1 VRRKSFPVVL
11 SIVSLVM
18 LMAAAT
24 WTEAARAAAR
34 KSAPA
39 SRPAAAPALT
49 GADALRADLE
59 RILAETGLP
68 KTSVSA
74 RVLVLPEAS
83 GRIPAEALWAVRA
96 DAPMVPASTMKLVTT
111 AACFDRFGPEW
122 RIRTSIGRLPAAA
135 GFARAEPA
143 LGGAK
148 PGGQAKW
155 DLAVIGGGDPNFSG
169 RFFGR
174 DPVGA
179 FRRWADVLKARGVT
193 AVGRI
198 VLDDTLFDDVLQHP
212 HWPPDQRAEWYEA
225 PVSALSLNDN
235 CVDIHVT
242 PGKVGEPAT
251 VRLEPAGGYVAVDG
265 TILTVADRKDHAFSI
280 ERIPEAAAGA
290 AMRLKVS
297 GRFWVQAPEAVEYR
311 TVVNPTMFFGAAL
324 AETLRDEGIA
334 VAGPIAR
341 ERIEDKGGKAR
352 PDFLCDVIHATRLDQ
367 TVAVANKRSQG
378 LYAECLLKIL
388 GAFGPQ
394 ARKSAASESVKD
406 EIRLPPDQG
415 SWPAG
420 AAEAMRWMAERGIP
434 TDGCVMDD
442 GSGLSKENRLTAI
455 AVTELLSVMYQRH
468 GDAFVETLSVAGQ
481 DGSLAKRLQNTPADG
496 RVFGKTGYVFGT
508 SALSGYVRTRS
519 GRTIAFS
526 LIMND
531 VPWGELWKARLA
543 QDKACLRLVDY

>member
-1 VRRKSFPVVL
+1 VKRKYFSVVL
-11 SIVSLVM
+11 SMVSVMVLIVG
-18 LMAAAT
+18 MAG
-24 WTEAARAAAR
+24 TEAAKAPAAK
-34 KSAPA
+34 KSAPDA
-39 SRPAAAPALT
+39 RRTPT
-49 GADALRADLE
+49 GPDALRADLD
-59 RILAETGLP
+59 RILAEMGLP
-68 KTSVSA
+68 KTSVAA

-96 DAPMVPASTMKLVTT
+96 DAPMVPASTLKLVTT

-122 RIRTSIGRLPAAA
+122 RIRTYIGRLPAA
-135 GFARAEPA
+135 
-143 LGGAK
+143 

-193 AVGRI
+193 SVGRI

-212 HWPPDQRAEWYEA
+212 HWPADQRAEWYEA

-235 CVDIHVT
+235 CVDIHVA
-242 PGKVGEPAT
+242 PGKVGEPAA
-251 VRLEPAGGYVAVDG
+251 VRLEPASGYVAVDG
-265 TILTVADRKDHAFSI
+265 TILTVADRKNHAFSI

-290 AMRLKVS
+290 AMRLRVA
-297 GRFWVQAPEAVEYR
+297 GRFYFQAAEAVEYR

-324 AETLRDEGIA
+324 AETLRAEGIA

-341 ERIEDKGGKAR
+341 ERLADKDGKAR
-352 PDFLCDVIHATRLDQ
+352 GDFVCDVIHASRLDQ
-367 TVAVANKRSQG
+367 TVAIANKRSQG
-378 LYAECLLKIL
+378 MYAECLLKIL
-388 GAFGPQ
+388 GAFGATP
-394 ARKSAASESVKD
+394 KVETP
-406 EIRLPPDQG
+406 LPPRQG

-420 AAEAMRWMAERGIP
+420 AAEAIGWMAERGIP

-442 GSGLSKENRLTAI
+442 GSGLSKENRLTAL

-481 DGSLAKRLQNTPADG
+481 DGSLAKRLRNTPAAG

-519 GRTIAFS
+519 GRTIAFA

-543 QDKACLRLVDY
+543 QDKACLRMIDY

>member
-1 VRRKSFPVVL
+1 MRKNFPLVL
-11 SIVSLVM
+11 SMISLGLVM
-18 LMAAAT
+18 AT
-24 WTEAARAAAR
+24 VAPCEAARAAAR

-39 SRPAAAPALT
+39 ARPAAAPDAA

-68 KTSVSA
+68 KASVAA

-96 DAPMVPASTMKLVTT
+96 DAPMVPASTLKLVTT
-111 AACFDRFGPEW
+111 AACFDRFGPQW
-122 RIRTSIGRLPAAA
+122 RIRTYVGRIPAAA
-135 GFARAEPA
+135 
-143 LGGAK
+143 
-148 PGGQAKW
+148 GGQAKW

-169 RFFGR
+169 RFFGS

-225 PVSALSLNDN
+225 PTSALSLNDN
-235 CVDIHVT
+235 CVDIHVA

-251 VRLEPAGGYVAVDG
+251 VRLEPASGYVAVDG
-265 TILTVADRKDHAFSI
+265 TILTVADRKDHAFTI

-290 AMRLKVS
+290 AMRLKV
-297 GRFWVQAPEAVEYR
+297 GGKFYVQAPEAVEYR

-324 AETLRDEGIA
+324 AETLRAEGIT

-341 ERIEDKGGKAR
+341 ERLADKDGKAR
-352 PDFLCDVIHATRLDQ
+352 SDFVCDVIHASRLDQ

-378 LYAECLLKIL
+378 MYAECLLKIL
-388 GAFGPQ
+388 GAFGAL
-394 ARKSAASESVKD
+394 ARQSPSGDGGTPKVETPLAP
-406 EIRLPPDQG
+406 RQG

-455 AVTELLSVMYQRH
+455 AVTELLAVMYQRH

-481 DGSLAKRLQNTPADG
+481 DGSLAKRLRNTPADG

-526 LIMND
+526 LLMND
-531 VPWGELWKARLA
+531 VPWGELWKSRLA